1 MEYKMYNTIFGKI
14 INKEIPADIV
24 YEDEFIMAFNDID
37 PQAPVHIII
46 IPKKEIPTIND
57 LTSEDSDIISKMIL
71 TAKNI
76 AKEKGMDQSG
86 YRIVMNC
93 NEHGQQTVFHL
104 HIHLLGGRQMKWPP
118 G

>member
-1 MEYKMYNTIFGKI
+1 MYNTIFGKI

-24 YEDEFIMAFNDID
+24 YEDDYVLAFNDIA
-37 PQAPVHIII
+37 PQAPIHIII
-46 IPKKEIPTIND
+46 IPKKEIPTINEITACD
-57 LTSEDSDIISKMIL
+57 SELLAKMVL
-71 TAKNI
+71 TAQKI
-76 AKEKGMDQSG
+76 ARDKGIDQSG

>member
-1 MEYKMYNTIFGKI
+1 MYNTIFGKI

-24 YEDEFIMAFNDID
+24 YEDDFVLAFNDIA
-37 PQAPVHIII
+37 PQAPIHIII

-57 LTSEDSDIISKMIL
+57 ITPVDSDLIAKMVI
-71 TAKNI
+71 AAQRI
-76 AKEKGMDQSG
+76 AKENAIDETG
-86 YRIVMNC
+86 YRLVMNC

-104 HIHLLGGRQMKWPP
+104 HLHLLGGRQMNWPP

>member
-1 MEYKMYNTIFGKI
+1 MYNTIFGKI

-24 YEDEFIMAFNDID
+24 YEDDFVLAFNDIA
-37 PQAPVHIII
+37 PQAPIHIII

-57 LTSEDSDIISKMIL
+57 IAPADSEIVAKMVL
-71 TAKNI
+71 TAQKI
-76 AKEKGMDQSG
+76 AKDKAIDQSG

-104 HIHLLGGRQMKWPP
+104 HIHLLGGRQMNWPP